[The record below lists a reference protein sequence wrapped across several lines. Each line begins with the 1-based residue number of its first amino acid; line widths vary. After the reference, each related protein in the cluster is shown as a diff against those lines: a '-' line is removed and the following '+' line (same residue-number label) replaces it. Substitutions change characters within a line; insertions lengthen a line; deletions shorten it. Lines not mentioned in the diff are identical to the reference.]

1 MKKEIYPK
9 LTVVGA
15 GPGDPELITLKA
27 INALSEADVILYD
40 ALVNKELLKYASL
53 DTLKIYVG
61 KRKNRHEYTQEQINN
76 LIVDLAFTHGRVV
89 RLKGGDPFVFGRGS
103 EEILHADA
111 FNIETAVVPGISS
124 SIGVPGASGIPVTHR
139 GVSESFWVIT
149 ATKQDGEISSDIYDA
164 AKSKATVVILMGL
177 SKLKQITEAFSSH
190 GKGATPIA
198 VIQNGTLATENTAI
212 GTIDT
217 IVKEV
222 EDQNIK
228 SPAIIVIGDVVK
240 FHRYYDLLAF
250 EQGSIAE
257 RKERLLSL

>member
-15 GPGDPELITLKA
+15 GPGDPELITVKA

-40 ALVNKELLKYASL
+40 ALVNKELLKYAPI
-53 DTLKIYVG
+53 DALKIYVG
-61 KRKNRHEYTQEQINN
+61 KRKNKHEYTQEQINN

-103 EEILHADA
+103 EEIQFADA
-111 FNIETAVVPGISS
+111 FNIETAIVPGISS

-139 GVSESFWVIT
+139 GISESFWVIT
-149 ATKQDGEISSDIYDA
+149 ATKQNGELSQDIYDA
-164 AKSKATVVILMGL
+164 AKTNATLVILMGL
-177 SKLKQITEAFSSH
+177 NKLQQITSIFSNA
-190 GKGATPIA
+190 GKVNTPVA
-198 VIQNGTLATENTAI
+198 VIQNGTLATENVAI

-217 IVKEV
+217 IVNEVKE
-222 EDQNIK
+222 QNIK

-240 FHRYYDLLAF
+240 FHKYY
-250 EQGSIAE
+250 ESVGSHINY
-257 RKERLLSL
+257 SLN